1 MIDPDTNL
9 PHTPS
14 APHSRGE
21 SHPQPTQTT
30 PGARVIAPPS
40 PRPPS
45 RRRPPRFPIEPFDLV
60 HPTVPP
66 EFDGH
71 TVLHLTDAHIRSTR
85 PRPGHHLALVQALRE
100 VAVDLIL
107 LTGDFMTHPGDE
119 PAALAALAE
128 LRDNWNT
135 RLGAFAVGGNH
146 DTAAFTR
153 AASQLPGIRWL
164 HDESVLVRSGV
175 ATLRIVG
182 TGFPENLLHAAES
195 AEESRPF
202 TLALVHYPTEI
213 YTAARL
219 GLPLVFCGHTHGGQ
233 IRPHAS
239 FAPHTSCDMPANL
252 ASGVLRLR
260 DTLLCIS
267 RGLGTAVLPLRFN
280 CEPQAPLYTL
290 RRGSL
295 PGDAPDRVT
304 VLRRW

>member
-1 MIDPDTNL
+1 MILPSPCEGMPHPASPQPPDT
-9 PHTPS
+9 
-14 APHSRGE
+14 
-21 SHPQPTQTT
+21 QTA
-30 PGARVIAPPS
+30 PGANVVL
-40 PRPPS
+40 RPPAQRAS
-45 RRRPPRFPIEPFDLV
+45 TRRPPRFPIEPFELT
-60 HPTVPP
+60 HPAVPP
-66 EFDGH
+66 EFDGL
-71 TVLHLTDAHIRSTR
+71 TVLHLSDAHIRRTR
-85 PRPGHHLALVQALRE
+85 PRPGHHLVLVEALRA

-107 LTGDFMTHPGDE
+107 LTGDCMTHPGDE

-128 LRDNWNT
+128 LQQCWTT

-146 DTAAFTR
+146 DTAAFLR
-153 AASQLPGIRWL
+153 AARSIDGIRWL
-164 HDESVLVRSGV
+164 DNESVHIPV
-175 ATLRIVG
+175 AGRTLRLVG
-182 TGFPENLLHAAES
+182 TGFPEDLLQASARNDAADL
-195 AEESRPF
+195 
-202 TLALVHYPTEI
+202 TLTLVHYPTEI

-219 GLPLVFCGHTHGGQ
+219 GLPLAFCGHTHGGQ

-260 DTLLCIS
+260 DTVLCIS

-304 VLRRW
+304 VMRRW